1 MEILAYLLVGLIVG
15 AIIKL
20 TIEKDTSESNWGL
33 NIFLGM
39 LGSLVGGFLSVTVG
53 FTTENLWG
61 FGTIATS
68 IAGATGV
75 VLLYRIFSR
84 Y

>member
-20 TIEKDTSESNWGL
+20 TIEKDTSESNWIL

-39 LGSLVGGFLSVTVG
+39 LGALVG
-53 FTTENLWG
+53 
-61 FGTIATS
+61 
-68 IAGATGV
+68 
-75 VLLYRIFSR
+75 
-84 Y
+84 